1 MFTPRTT
8 HWASLYAF
16 FRSLRKDPLLLTTA
30 LEKRTMSKAAKAA
43 PRRQQILDAERDR
56 VIAAYRAQKTAR
68 RELGQDDHN

>member
-30 LEKRTMSKAAKAA
+30 LEKRTMSKAA